1 MSEHPLLRVDGLHV
15 NYGKSHILH
24 GVSLTVNAGEVVCLL
39 GRNGAGK
46 TTTIK
51 GIMGLA
57 QRMDGQIEIAGR
69 NATRMP
75 PHSIARLG
83 VGYVPEGRKIF
94 PDLTVEENL
103 TVPAA
108 RPGRWNIPE
117 VYKFFPRLHER
128 RRHAGGQLSGGEQ
141 EMLAVARALITNPDL
156 FIMDEPS
163 QGLAPKI
170 VQEIYHLIREMAD
183 SGISILLAEQNA
195 FMALEVSN
203 RAYVIDNG
211 KIVHEGPAQALLN
224 DRERVRA
231 LAGAAA

>member
-1 MSEHPLLRVDGLHV
+1 MNEQPLLQVDGLHV

-24 GVSLTVNAGEVVCLL
+24 GVSLNVNPGEVVCML

-57 QRMDGQIEIAGR
+57 NRMQGSVTIAGR
-69 NATRMP
+69 RAERLP
-75 PHSIARLG
+75 PHGVARLG
-83 VGYVPEGRKIF
+83 VGYVPEGRRIF

-103 TVPAA
+103 AVPAS
-108 RPGRWNIPE
+108 RPGRWNLQE

-170 VQEIYHLIREMAD
+170 VQEIYALIREMAGE
-183 SGISILLAEQNA
+183 GISILLAEQNA
-195 FMALEVSN
+195 FMALEVSS

-211 KIVHEGPAQALLN
+211 KIVHEGPAQELLD

>member
-1 MSEHPLLRVDGLHV
+1 MSEQNLLRTEGLHV
-15 NYGKSHILH
+15 FYGKSHILH
-24 GVSLTVNAGEVVCLL
+24 GVSLEVNRGEVVCLL

-57 QRMDGQIEIAGR
+57 ARAQGSVTIAGKR
-69 NATRMP
+69 AERLP
-75 PHSIARLG
+75 PHGVARLG

-94 PDLTVEENL
+94 PHLTVEENL
-103 TVPAA
+103 AVPVG
-108 RPGRWNIPE
+108 RPGRWNLNEI
-117 VYKFFPRLHER
+117 YKFFPRLHER
-128 RRHAGGQLSGGEQ
+128 RRHPGGMLSGGEQ
-141 EMLAVARALITNPDL
+141 EMLAVGRALITNPDL

-170 VQEIYHLIREMAD
+170 VQEIYGLIRDMVQEGQAV
-183 SGISILLAEQNA
+183 LLAEQNA
-195 FMALEVSN
+195 FMALEVSS

-211 KIVHEGPAQALLN
+211 RIVFDGAAGELLA

-231 LAGAAA
+231 LAGASI